1 MRSRASHRAILL
13 SVTLALAIAT
23 PASAVD
29 PTEDGGVPIASDAE
43 EHRIHDQHGGV
54 DGHLPATS
62 SNVELVGKMNI
73 NQDQAGRVA
82 DVGVLGDYAYIAAWA
97 QPNCQKGGVY
107 VFNISDPTKPKQINF
122 IRTANDSYSG
132 EGVQAVHLSTSA
144 WTGDLLA
151 FNNEDCLDKSQG
163 RFNPSGKTSRH
174 SIGGFTL
181 VDVTNPKTHKYLV
194 EGFGDHNTPTLQNEV
209 DAHEIHSVFVW
220 EDENGT
226 PGNNA
231 DDRAYA
237 VVTDNEELKDV
248 DIFDITNPLSPVMI
262 GEWDLDVTFPQIV
275 QADLGDGSSF
285 LHDMIV
291 KQIGADY
298 VMLLSYWDGGYVALN
313 VSDPENPTYIGD
325 TDFTNPDPLLNE
337 RIEPD
342 PNLPPEGNG
351 HQAEFSLNSDFI
363 VAADEDFGPVTPFI
377 SIDGGPVTPFG
388 AGVASTGPLLSEGDS
403 LSGDTRFAGLGCD
416 AGTFPAPG
424 GATIAVI
431 ERGACTFQVKLD
443 NASAA
448 GYDAAIIFN
457 STGGVPGCEALVN
470 MLATT
475 DILNLFVSRSL
486 GYAILGVGG
495 YNPANCPAGA
505 NPPLPASGTAGLPIV
520 ITVQFDGWGY
530 VHLYSYPGMLELD
543 TYAIPE
549 AHDPASASGFGDL
562 SVHEVAM
569 SELDNTLAYFSY
581 YSGGFRVAQIQPDGV
596 GGFDLNEVGRFI
608 DAGGNNFWGVQVWQH
623 NGLEYVLA
631 SDRDFG
637 VYIFRYTGP

>member
-1 MRSRASHRAILL
+1 MRRRMSRRAIFL
-13 SVTLALAIAT
+13 SATLALAIAA
-23 PASAVD
+23 PVSAVD

-43 EHRIHDQHGGV
+43 QHRIHDQHGGV

-62 SNVELVGKMNI
+62 SNVQLVGKMNI
-73 NQDQAGRVA
+73 NQDQEGRVA
-82 DVGVLGDYAYIAAWA
+82 DVGVLGDYAYVAAWTA
-97 QPNCQKGGVY
+97 PNCQKGGVY

-132 EGVQAVHLSTSA
+132 EGVHAVHLSTSA

-163 RFNPSGKTSRH
+163 FNNPSGKTSRH

-181 VDVTNPKTHKYLV
+181 VDVNNPKVHKYLV
-194 EGFGDHNTPTLQNEV
+194 EGFGDHNTPTLTNEV
-209 DAHEIHSVFVW
+209 DAHEIHSIFVW

-231 DDRAYA
+231 DDTAYA

-248 DIFDITNPLSPVMI
+248 DIFDITNPSSPVMI

-275 QADLGDGSSF
+275 QADLGGGSSF
-285 LHDMIV
+285 LHDMVV
-291 KQIGADY
+291 KKIGADY
-298 VMLLSYWDGGYVALN
+298 VLLLSYWDGGYVALN
-313 VSDPENPTYIGD
+313 VNDPANPTYIGD
-325 TDFTNPDPLLNE
+325 TDFTNPDPELLE
-337 RIEPD
+337 STGAM
-342 PNLPPEGNG
+342 LPPEGNG
-351 HQAEFSLNSDFI
+351 HEAEFSLNSDFI
-363 VAADEDFGPVTPFI
+363 VAADEDFGPFAPFL
-377 SIDGGPVTPFG
+377 SIDGDPSVAFS
-388 AGVASTGPLLSEGDS
+388 AGVASTGPLLGEGDS
-403 LSGDTRFAGLGCD
+403 LAGDTRFVGTGCTPYGPD
-416 AGTFPAPG
+416 PGT
-424 GATIAVI
+424 ATIVVV
-431 ERGACTFQVKLD
+431 ERGGCTFQVKLD

-475 DILNLFVSRSL
+475 DILNFFVSRSV
-486 GYAILGVGG
+486 GYAILGVPG
-495 YNPANCPAGA
+495 YVPANCPAGA
-505 NPPLPASGTAGLPIV
+505 NPPLPAPGTLGEPIE
-520 ITVQFDGWGY
+520 ITVDFDGWGY

-549 AHDPASASGFGDL
+549 AHDVTKASGFGDL
-562 SVHEVAM
+562 SVHEAATSAV
-569 SELDNTLAYFSY
+569 DNTLVYFSY
-581 YSGGFRVAQIQPDGV
+581 YSGGFRVARIQPDGV

-623 NGLEYVLA
+623 NGQEYVLA

-637 VYIFRYTGP
+637 IYIFRYTGP